1 MITDRI
7 SLNLAYIYLSKFQS
21 NEGPISDI
29 LLWKTLYDYPG
40 TKLETRFSSLSD
52 FKTWIDQVA
61 PMKSFIDLECF
72 PLAIYELM
80 SFTVTKTIYGVDS
93 TTSNKNVVSNDNR
106 LFKTNSDNIN
116 TASLLLFND
125 TKESYM
131 KFFKDLLKEF
141 NELKLDEYILIQR
154 EYIDCKY
161 IEVYFEKS
169 LAALEALYIQYK
181 NRN

>member
-1 MITDRI
+1 
-7 SLNLAYIYLSKFQS
+7 
-21 NEGPISDI
+21 
-29 LLWKTLYDYPG
+29 
-40 TKLETRFSSLSD
+40 
-52 FKTWIDQVA
+52 
-61 PMKSFIDLECF
+61 
-72 PLAIYELM
+72 
-80 SFTVTKTIYGVDS
+80 
-93 TTSNKNVVSNDNR
+93 
-106 LFKTNSDNIN
+106 
-116 TASLLLFND
+116 
-125 TKESYM
+125 M